1 MGSGSGTQFWQIYFG
16 PKTSLFTFLGFAR
29 AVVGPISKIGFFDH
43 LNFEKYEPGHLYV
56 GESKPPQENGWWD
69 EEKLVQEEKERA
81 GAILTATRQL
91 RTPRLMMM
99 LSITTLTSVKALGTK
114 RIQSCPY
121 PFLPHK
127 SPPPCDLPVTVETFP
142 SQPQTRSVYRELL
155 Q

>member
-1 MGSGSGTQFWQIYFG
+1 MSEKRRNRLVA
-16 PKTSLFTFLGFAR
+16 PKLHKLVVVARSLR
-29 AVVGPISKIGFFDH
+29 
-43 LNFEKYEPGHLYV
+43 
-56 GESKPPQENGWWD
+56 ESKPPQANGWWD

-99 LSITTLTSVKALGTK
+99 LSIMTLTSVKALGTK

-142 SQPQTRSVYRELL
+142 SQPQTRSVYREPL